1 MAEILI
7 RAGCFIAII
16 ALGYILRR
24 VGVFKEDDF
33 KVLSKV
39 IIKISLPAVIIMN
52 FAGSEITLSMIPLMF
67 LGLGCGVVYMGIAV
81 LKSLRKSKEQ
91 AAFEVMNLSSYN
103 IGNFTLP
110 FVQSFL
116 GPTAV
121 VATSLFDAGNSMV
134 CLGGSFGVASAIK
147 DGSGFSVKR
156 IGAALVRSVP
166 FMCYIIM
173 LILNVLHINLPTP
186 VLSLAKIIGGSN
198 AFIAMLMIG
207 IGFKLEGD
215 RSQIGYIV
223 KLLLIR
229 FSVAVVIA
237 LVFYYVLPFSLEIR
251 QTLVILVFS
260 PVASAIPA
268 FTGNLKGDV
277 GLASAVNSV
286 SILCSIVIITTLL
299 TVMLG

>member
-1 MAEILI
+1 MADILI

-16 ALGYILRR
+16 ALGYILKRI
-24 VGVFKEDDF
+24 GVFKEDDF
-33 KVLSKV
+33 KILSKV
-39 IIKISLPAVIIMN
+39 IIKISLPAVIIVN
-52 FAGSEITLSMIPLMF
+52 FAGSEISLSMIPILF
-67 LGLGCGVVYMGIAV
+67 LGIGCGAVYMVIAV
-81 LKSLRKSKEQ
+81 IKSIRKSREQ

-116 GPTAV
+116 GPTGV
-121 VATSLFDAGNSMV
+121 IVTSLFDAGNSV
-134 CLGGSFGVASAIK
+134 ICLGGSFGIASAIK
-147 DGSGFSVKR
+147 DGSGFSFKR

-173 LILNVLHINLPTP
+173 FILNVAHVPLPGP
-186 VLSLAKIIGGSN
+186 ILSLAKIIAGSN

-207 IGFKLEGD
+207 IGFNLGSDK
-215 RSQIGYIV
+215 SQIGYIV
-223 KLLLIR
+223 KLLIIR
-229 FSVAVVIA
+229 FSVAAVFA
-237 LVFYYVLPFSLEIR
+237 LVLYYLLPFSLEIR

-268 FTGNLKGDV
+268 FTGNLKGNV
-277 GLASAVNSV
+277 GLSSAVNSAT
-286 SILCSIVIITTLL
+286 ILCSIVILTVLL